1 MPYDLKGRNVLIT
14 GGSRGLGAVL
24 ARTFA
29 AEGCNIAINFQSS
42 EAVARELANEVEEKY
57 SVKATIIKACWAV
70 NVKGKLALMRAALPT
85 FRANP
90 DGGVFLIT
98 SSIAGVSQGGS
109 SMAYSVTKAAQLH
122 LMKCLAASQGE
133 KHFRGF
139 LQFLLI
145 SVVIFVFGSH
155 PLTIAQGNLYG
166 EERIKSLKERAA
178 LKKETDLD
186 DCANAFVMLA
196 KNTSITGAKIQVGE

>member
-57 SVKATIIKACWAV
+57 SVKATIIKADVGVTAECERCVQESIKTLGGLDILIGNAGYTKFTTDWSDLDALGEDDWDKCWAV

-98 SSIAGVSQGGS
+98 SSIA
-109 SMAYSVTKAAQLH
+109 
-122 LMKCLAASQGE
+122 
-133 KHFRGF
+133 
-139 LQFLLI
+139 
-145 SVVIFVFGSH
+145 
-155 PLTIAQGNLYG
+155 
-166 EERIKSLKERAA
+166 
-178 LKKETDLD
+178 
-186 DCANAFVMLA
+186 
-196 KNTSITGAKIQVGE
+196 